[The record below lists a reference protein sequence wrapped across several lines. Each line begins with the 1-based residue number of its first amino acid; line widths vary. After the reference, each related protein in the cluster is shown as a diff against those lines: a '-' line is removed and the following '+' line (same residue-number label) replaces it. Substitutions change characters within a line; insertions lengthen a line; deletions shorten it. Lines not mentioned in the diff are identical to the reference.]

1 MPRLLRVS
9 LCLLPFLIFFVSLS
23 GCMPIGLPAM
33 FVDVPA
39 LTYMSY
45 GKNAFDLA
53 SFTGSGKSLSDHMLS
68 SMTGR
73 DCAMINI
80 FEGNVCPKKG
90 FWTIDPVDRYRF
102 NHLYF
107 KIEKPKDNLNRFKG

>member
-1 MPRLLRVS
+1 MQMLLAAISFIVFFAS
-9 LCLLPFLIFFVSLS
+9 LT
-23 GCMPIGLPAM
+23 GCMPLGLPAM

-45 GKNAFDLA
+45 GKNAFDVA

-73 DCAMINI
+73 DCAMVNI
-80 FEGNVCPKKG
+80 FEGNVCPKKD
-90 FWTIDPVDRYRF
+90 FWTIAPVGQYRF
-102 NHLYF
+102 DHLYF
-107 KIEKPKDNLNRFKG
+107 KIEKPKESLNRFRS